1 MDERVTG
8 RTPAPPDRQIEGL
21 VAHLEV
27 GVVAHLGQQLAES
40 VSGPSSRN
48 SKCWVRLRMVG
59 STFCGSVV
67 ASTKMTWAGGS
78 SRVLSRALEAAV
90 ESMWTSS
97 TM

>member
-1 MDERVTG
+1 M
-8 RTPAPPDRQIEGL
+8 
-21 VAHLEV
+21 
-27 GVVAHLGQQLAES
+27 
-40 VSGPSSRN
+40 SGPRRRN

-59 STFCGSVV
+59 RTFWGSVV

-78 SRVLSRALEAAV
+78 SSVFSSALDAAV